1 MKLRHMKG
9 NNTHARNTWQSKKA
23 NEKTYIHAK

>member
-1 MKLRHMKG
+1 MEG